1 MTTRLREIV
10 RRRRLLVALA
20 TEQRA
25 EIALQAAE
33 VRQSLAFADFAWRG
47 YRRLKSNPVV
57 IAVAAAGLFAIGPG
71 RLLRTG
77 YRGGL
82 TLLGVLRVIKLFK
95 ALRQILPTVKLGQ
108 RLQAGPRRP

>member
-1 MTTRLREIV
+1 MNGRLREIV

-20 TEQRA
+20 TEQRV
-25 EIALQAAE
+25 EIALQAGE
-33 VRQSLAFADFAWRG
+33 VRQSLALADLAWRG

-57 IAVAAAGLFAIGPG
+57 IAVAAVGLFAIGPG

-82 TLLGVLRVIKLFK
+82 TLLGLLRIVKLFR
-95 ALRQILPTVKLGQ
+95 ALR
-108 RLQAGPRRP
+108 

>member
-10 RRRRLLVALA
+10 RRRRLLVAMA

-33 VRQSLAFADFAWRG
+33 IRQSLALADLAWRS

-71 RLLRTG
+71 RVLRTG

-82 TLLGVLRVIKLFK
+82 TLLGLLRLIKLFR
-95 ALRQILPTVKLGQ
+95 ALR
-108 RLQAGPRRP
+108 

>member
-1 MTTRLREIV
+1 MNARLREIV

-25 EIALQAAE
+25 DIALQAAE
-33 VRQSLAFADFAWRG
+33 VRQSLAFADLAWRG

-82 TLLGVLRVIKLFK
+82 TLLGLLRMIKLFR
-95 ALRQILPTVKLGQ
+95 ALR
-108 RLQAGPRRP
+108 

>member
-1 MTTRLREIV
+1 MNGRLREIV

-20 TEQRA
+20 TEQRG

-33 VRQSLAFADFAWRG
+33 VRQSLALADLAWRG

-57 IAVAAAGLFAIGPG
+57 IAVAAVGLLAIGPG

-82 TLLGVLRVIKLFK
+82 TLLGLLRLIKLFR
-95 ALRQILPTVKLGQ
+95 ALR
-108 RLQAGPRRP
+108 

>member
-1 MTTRLREIV
+1 MSGRLREIV

-20 TEQRA
+20 TEQRG
-25 EIALQAAE
+25 EIAAQAAE
-33 VRQSLAFADFAWRG
+33 VRQSLALADLAWRG

-82 TLLGVLRVIKLFK
+82 TLLGLLRLIKLFR
-95 ALRQILPTVKLGQ
+95 ALR
-108 RLQAGPRRP
+108 

>member
-1 MTTRLREIV
+1 MNARLREIV

-20 TEQRA
+20 TEQRG
-25 EIALQAAE
+25 EIVLQAAE
-33 VRQSLAFADFAWRG
+33 VRQSLTLADLAWRG

-57 IAVAAAGLFAIGPG
+57 VAVVAAGLFAIGPG

-82 TLLGVLRVIKLFK
+82 TLLGLLRLIKLFR
-95 ALRQILPTVKLGQ
+95 ALR
-108 RLQAGPRRP
+108 

>member
-1 MTTRLREIV
+1 MNGRLREIV

-20 TEQRA
+20 TEQRV
-25 EIALQAAE
+25 EIALQAGE
-33 VRQSLAFADFAWRG
+33 VRQSLALADLAWRG

-57 IAVAAAGLFAIGPG
+57 IAVAAVGLIAIGPG

-82 TLLGVLRVIKLFK
+82 TLLGLLRIIKLFR
-95 ALRQILPTVKLGQ
+95 ALR
-108 RLQAGPRRP
+108 